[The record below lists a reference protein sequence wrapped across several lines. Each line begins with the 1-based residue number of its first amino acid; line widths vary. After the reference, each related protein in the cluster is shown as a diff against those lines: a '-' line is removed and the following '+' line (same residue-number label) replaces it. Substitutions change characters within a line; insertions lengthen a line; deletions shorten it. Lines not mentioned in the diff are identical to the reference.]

1 MVIGKGGVMRGF
13 GLDGKGEVKLGEVE
27 AFLGRNT
34 SFEGKMSFE
43 GMARLD
49 GKLEGEVSGD
59 ILVIGETA
67 TVDAHINV
75 GSLIVDGKV
84 SGKASATGKIEIH
97 STGKLYGNIATPSL
111 IIREGG
117 LFQGAST
124 MDRAAAKAKKVAVI
138 EEKEGKEEEAIT
150 T

>member
-1 MVIGKGGVMRGF
+1 MRGF

-49 GKLEGEVSGD
+49 GKLGGEVSGD

-117 LFQGAST
+117 LFQGASA
-124 MDRAAAKAKKVAVI
+124 MDRTAARAKKVAVI

>member
-1 MVIGKGGVMRGF
+1 MRGF
-13 GLDGKGEVKLGEVE
+13 GCDGKGKVKLGEVE

-111 IIREGG
+111 IIRKGG
-117 LFQGAST
+117 FFQGAST
-124 MDRAAAKAKKVAVI
+124 MDRAAERAKKNTLI
-138 EEKEGKEEEAIT
+138 EEKEKKEEEAIT